1 MIKLE
6 VGERIGSYRVIE
18 FLARGGFALVY
29 LAEDS
34 EGKKV
39 ALKVGDVA
47 GGGRYVT
54 RFLEITDQ
62 RRPDGISPDETPA
75 EAIFFRQDGVR
86 IDFLDVHEIDD
97 LIRAESA
104 LLAKATNPNLVKVRE
119 LFSHEGR
126 PVVALEYARGKTL
139 REKVRALEGIRLNW
153 FLTIVRSL
161 QRLNQNGQLDYHGDL
176 KPENILIKPSGSVL
190 MIDPAMRADERGIV
204 TTTPHYN
211 PLLLRDSKADVM
223 AIGVMLYEIL
233 TGVLPFDDVPWD
245 FAGREQ
251 GGDVERL
258 SLSYFLS
265 YPPPKDLNPNTP
277 DALAEI
283 VYRCLVVS
291 EYGLDGLEQDLVDF
305 LRKD

>member
-1 MIKLE
+1 
-6 VGERIGSYRVIE
+6 
-18 FLARGGFALVY
+18 
-29 LAEDS
+29 
-34 EGKKV
+34 
-39 ALKVGDVA
+39 
-47 GGGRYVT
+47 
-54 RFLEITDQ
+54 
-62 RRPDGISPDETPA
+62 
-75 EAIFFRQDGVR
+75 
-86 IDFLDVHEIDD
+86 
-97 LIRAESA
+97 
-104 LLAKATNPNLVKVRE
+104 
-119 LFSHEGR
+119 
-126 PVVALEYARGKTL
+126 
-139 REKVRALEGIRLNW
+139 
-153 FLTIVRSL
+153 
-161 QRLNQNGQLDYHGDL
+161 
-176 KPENILIKPSGSVL
+176 